1 MSYHHKTIAVYIIKI
16 RTYLITKKGIY
27 LPCYVSDVVY
37 IIKKEGKE
45 KETERREGKILKG
58 EKNCEMRIF

>member
-37 IIKKEGKE
+37 IIKKEGKK
-45 KETERREGKILKG
+45 KERERREGKILKG
-58 EKNCEMRIF
+58 EKNCELRIF